1 MRLIYKRLG
10 TQGEIHV
17 INTREYTLCNI
28 RTTHPNWKHKNEI
41 GDKDPLLCVD
51 CLEVKPVKMS
61 VDELKKLDLDQIYKW
76 ITDRYENYTGG
87 LISES
92 EYLLNLDYYKNRLA
106 IFAEEPKTLT
116 KVKTKPKI
124 KSLHPDE
131 VKSTC
136 SAGLRANLHED
147 LT

>member
-17 INTREYTLCNI
+17 INTREYTLCDI
-28 RTTHPNWKHKNEI
+28 RTTHPNWKLKNEI
-41 GDKDPLLCVD
+41 SDKDPLLCVD

-76 ITDRYENYTGG
+76 INDRYENYLGG

-106 IFAEEPKTLT
+106 LSAEEPNTLT
-116 KVKTKPKI
+116 KVEPKLKI
-124 KSLHPDE
+124 KPVHPDD
-131 VKSTC
+131 VKST
-136 SAGLRANLHED
+136 SIAGLRAKLQEE